1 MLQNHLP
8 FVITHDSD
16 QDSWTDM
23 NKSDSINQIGGQS
36 KVQNVRK
43 DDSEKSAD
51 ILDLQLKNVRDKLEL
66 LKVSKESLE
75 LHEKMI

>member
-16 QDSWTDM
+16 QCSWTDM

-43 DDSEKSAD
+43 DESEKSAD
-51 ILDLQLKNVRDKLEL
+51 ILDLQLKILRDKSEL

-75 LHEKMI
+75 LH